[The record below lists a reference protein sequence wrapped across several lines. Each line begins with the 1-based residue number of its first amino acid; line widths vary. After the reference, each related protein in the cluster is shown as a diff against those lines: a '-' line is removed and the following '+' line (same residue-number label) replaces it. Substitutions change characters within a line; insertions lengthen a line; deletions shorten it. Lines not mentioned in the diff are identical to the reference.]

1 MHQKIK
7 ILTLLAVILAVAVV
21 PIFSKAEIINK
32 EKENFAN
39 VIFFAYFKDDTE
51 GRDYLINNFTE
62 LKKCMMPKVNY
73 L

>member
-7 ILTLLAVILAVAVV
+7 ILTLLAVILTVAVV

-32 EKENFAN
+32 ENFAN
-39 VIFFAYFKDDTE
+39 VIFFAYFKGDTE

>member
-7 ILTLLAVILAVAVV
+7 ILTLLAVILTVAVV

-39 VIFFAYFKDDTE
+39 VIFFAYFKGDTE
-51 GRDYLINNFTE
+51 GRD
-62 LKKCMMPKVNY
+62 
-73 L
+73 

>member
-7 ILTLLAVILAVAVV
+7 ILTLLAVILTVAVV

-39 VIFFAYFKDDTE
+39 VIFFAYFKGDTE
-51 GRDYLINNFTE
+51 GRDYLIQN